1 MISLMLSPPPAIQMW
16 CSVVCCSVLQRVA
29 ACCSVL
35 LLPATPTLTGAT
47 RCNALP
53 HPATYCN
60 TLHYTATHSTTL
72 QHTATHCS
80 TQQRTATHCNALQ
93 RTATHCNALQ
103 RTATHCIELQHTATH
118 TATCCICNTKVLES
132 KVLGPQTLLGAFEKG
147 QLKELGVTNLSAQQL
162 QHQLQQKQV
171 TVRCSCVSSYV

>member
-1 MISLMLSPPPAIQMW
+1 MISSMLSPPLAIQMW

-80 TQQRTATHCNALQ
+80 TQQRTATHCN
-93 RTATHCNALQ
+93 
-103 RTATHCIELQHTATH
+103 ELQHTATH